1 MKSITLY
8 IYTQNNIARNNRE
21 ISSPLT
27 HISIFIVFI
36 IFYSN
41 NQSND
46 IISKRSSLFEI
57 TVFYYYSANY

>member
-36 IFYSN
+36 IFLFK
-41 NQSND
+41 QSKQRYYFKT
-46 IISKRSSLFEI
+46 II
-57 TVFYYYSANY
+57 VV